1 MTIEERLLEE
11 VQVHFEEDEFD
22 EKVIKICIRR
32 AINAFKSKRNY
43 PSSYDDEKINKDLER
58 CYDCIFE
65 LVLCKTAK
73 QGVEG
78 ESLHIESGVHRTYMN
93 EEQIYADHGIFPF
106 VSCF

>member
-43 PSSYDDEKINKDLER
+43 PSSYDDEKINKDLNTGN
-58 CYDCIFE
+58 CPPLFINCQ
-65 LVLCKTAK
+65 T
-73 QGVEG
+73 G
-78 ESLHIESGVHRTYMN
+78 S
-93 EEQIYADHGIFPF
+93 
-106 VSCF
+106 

>member
-1 MTIEERLLEE
+1 MTIEERLLGEAKI
-11 VQVHFEEDEFD
+11 HFEQDEFN
-22 EKVIKICIRR
+22 EEVIKICIRR

-43 PSSYDDEKINKDLER
+43 PSSYDDKKIQEDMEK

-65 LVLCKTAK
+65 LMLYKTAK

-78 ESLHIESGVHRTYMN
+78 QSLHIESGVHRTYMN
-93 EEQIYADHGIFPF
+93 EDQIYVDHGIFPY